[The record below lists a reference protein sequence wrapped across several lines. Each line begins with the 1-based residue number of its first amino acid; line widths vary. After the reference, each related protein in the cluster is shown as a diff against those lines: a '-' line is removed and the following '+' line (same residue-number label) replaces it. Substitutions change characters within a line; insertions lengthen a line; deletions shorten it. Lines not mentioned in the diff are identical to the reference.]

1 MTAKV
6 EAPDIARL
14 LFKGVSGRH
23 RAVVEATE
31 SGLVAGLGFVD
42 PALAPAS
49 AGHWRLL
56 VSEGAAVDA
65 GTALV
70 EIIGEAHEL
79 GVAEDY
85 VLGPIGFASG
95 IATRAAAF
103 RAAAP
108 DGLSLACGGWKKL
121 PAPLKPMLRAGLAAA
136 GLLPR
141 LVEGDFVYMSK
152 NAVTL
157 LGGVAPAIRAG
168 MVVGHG
174 PVAVQV
180 KSVEEALYAYAAGGR
195 IIMVDTGV
203 IADLAA
209 VHCALIKAGH
219 RANVHLAFG
228 GGVRLEDLAS
238 VRQAGANAADIGRA
252 ILDAPLLDLRLR
264 VEESRL

>member
-1 MTAKV
+1 MSGKAD
-6 EAPDIARL
+6 APDIARL
-14 LFKGVSGRH
+14 LFKGVKGQH
-23 RAVVEATE
+23 RAVVETTE
-31 SGLVAGLGFVD
+31 AGRVAGLGFVD
-42 PALAPAS
+42 PALAPVQ
-49 AGHWRLL
+49 AGVWRVL
-56 VSEGAAVDA
+56 VEEGTVVAP

-103 RAAAP
+103 REAAP

-121 PAPLKPMLRAGLAAA
+121 PAALKPILRAGLAAA

-157 LGGVAPAIRAG
+157 LGGVAAAIASGLR
-168 MVVGHG
+168 VGHG
-174 PVAVQV
+174 QVAVQV
-180 KSVEEALYAYAAGGR
+180 KSVDEAMFAYSAGGR

-209 VHCALIKAGH
+209 VHRALVDAGQ
-219 RANVHLAFG
+219 RDEVHLAFG
-228 GGVRLEDLAS
+228 GGVRLEDLAG
-238 VRQAGANAADIGRA
+238 VREAGANAADIGRA

-264 VEESRL
+264 VIS